1 MMMNDGDVRYFWD
14 WRGYICRGVVY
25 RNINNMWWVHTGP
38 YSYTNVA
45 NFHLFTWNLSM
56 GRKRVLSAEKQ
67 AAKLARKLEEA
78 VKTQNFERAI
88 ILRNLT
94 RKIA

>member
-1 MMMNDGDVRYFWD
+1 MGKILCSRTSPYNCKDGDDVMMNDGDVRYFWD

-56 GRKRVLSAEKQ
+56 GRKRVLSQRSSGEVGAQ
-67 AAKLARKLEEA
+67 
-78 VKTQNFERAI
+78 T
-88 ILRNLT
+88 
-94 RKIA
+94 